1 MTKGAGRM
9 FTESRGIFV
18 IYPAVNNNTREAI
31 NPDADFSAILMASV
45 GLCTVPDLTI
55 ERGINY

>member
-9 FTESRGIFV
+9 FTASRGIFV

-45 GLCTVPDLTI
+45 GTVPD
-55 ERGINY
+55 